1 MQFPPADRTLVCAD
15 HTHHFAQTGSGATTV
30 VLIHGSLCDYRYWRW
45 QLNGLSDTFRVI
57 APSLRGY
64 WPNAF
69 TRADAKFSIAQHARD
84 LRVFISGINAG
95 RPVHLV
101 GHSRGAQVTLEL
113 ALAAPDLVASL
124 TLADPGFRL
133 AGEAEAPLPHRD
145 MAALLQG
152 DDADAALSGFVDR
165 VNGAGT
171 WRQMTSWFK
180 TMVRDNA
187 ATLLSQAQEP
197 QPVVDPAH
205 FADLPFPLLLL
216 GGANSPSRYRTR
228 LDALSLACPQAHRVT
243 IPLAAH
249 GMNLANP
256 RAFNT
261 ALSSFVENTEIYTR
275 V

>member
-1 MQFPPADRTLVCAD
+1 MLFPPADHTLVCAD
-15 HTHHFAQTGSGATTV
+15 HTHHFAQAGSGAATV

-45 QLNGLSDTFRVI
+45 QLNGLSDTYRII

-64 WPNAF
+64 WPDAF
-69 TRADAKFSIAQHARD
+69 TQADASFSIAQHARD
-84 LRVFISGINAG
+84 LAKFTVGVNAG
-95 RPVHLV
+95 RPVHIV
-101 GHSRGAQVTLEL
+101 GHSRGAQVALEF
-113 ALAAPDLVASL
+113 ALAAPGLVASL

-133 AGEAEAPLPHRD
+133 AEEAEAPLPHRD
-145 MAALLQG
+145 MAALLLG
-152 DDADAALSGFVDR
+152 DDAEAALSGFVDT

-197 QPVVDPAH
+197 QPVVDPSH
-205 FADLPFPLLLL
+205 IADLPFPLLLL

-228 LDALSLACPQAHRVT
+228 LDALSLACPQAQRVT

-256 RAFNT
+256 KAFNT
-261 ALSSFVENTEIYTR
+261 ALSTFIESAEIFAR